1 LPPITT
7 VSPTPTWAHSPETNR
22 KEKNVR
28 ILAKKGSFLAA
39 LAAIVGL
46 SVGSLAFSQA
56 VTFGAETDVGSETDA
71 TVGNSAGIPDGSNF
85 PVVGGAPIGQPPA
98 APIDPGTGAGG
109 TVGGDANA
117 LPSTGS
123 GGYLDASA
131 NSSLPFALVAFA
143 VAVALTGSMAWVHSR
158 K

>member
-1 LPPITT
+1 MNL
-7 VSPTPTWAHSPETNR
+7 A
-22 KEKNVR
+22 
-28 ILAKKGSFLAA
+28 ILNKKGTFLAA

-46 SVGSLAFSQA
+46 SIGSLAFSQTI
-56 VTFGAETDVGSETDA
+56 TFGAETDVGGGGTPAASTE
-71 TVGNSAGIPDGSNF
+71 F

-98 APIDPGTGAGG
+98 APVNPGNSGAIGPG
-109 TVGGDANA
+109 NSGAIGGDANA

-123 GGYLDASA
+123 GGYLDSSS
-131 NSSLPFALVAFA
+131 SSLPYALVALA